1 MSTFLR
7 QAKRT
12 PDEVLGSV
20 HYLIHELDHDRLWQA
35 QQAIDLLSLLDTS
48 QPGPIT
54 LDHIAAVAAYASE
67 AMREALGNV
76 VTPANKPLA
85 PDDI

>member
-1 MSTFLR
+1 MSAHLR
-7 QAKRT
+7 SSKRT
-12 PDEVLGSV
+12 PEQVVGSV